1 MSTKPTQAP
10 PSEDEV
16 ETEPVPDSD
25 IIVDITNG
33 KKVHFNL
40 DPLEWLI
47 LFGGLSLLIWTLG
60 NSGLL

>member
-16 ETEPVPDSD
+16 ETAPVPDSD